1 MNKKNFEFKTANEEF
16 FFDKYMESEQR
27 YKEQVD
33 INQELYK
40 QLDKLRVE
48 KNLKEFE
55 YKLKLESLPNFD

>member
-1 MNKKNFEFKTANEEF
+1 MNKKDFQFKTTNEEF